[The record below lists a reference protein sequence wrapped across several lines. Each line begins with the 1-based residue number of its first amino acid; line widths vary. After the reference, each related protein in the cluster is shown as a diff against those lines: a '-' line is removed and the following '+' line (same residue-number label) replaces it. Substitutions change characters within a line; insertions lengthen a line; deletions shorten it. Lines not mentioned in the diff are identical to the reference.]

1 MNLGNVQY
9 FQKRPQEAVKS
20 YEQALDAARAL
31 KDRAMEVKVLGNLG
45 RAYSHLNQYDRAEDY
60 LRQDIAVARELGDH
74 RAESQALGNL
84 GATLLEQRRDA
95 EAVPLLE
102 RSHELAVS
110 LGYRRGEA
118 ITLRNLG
125 LAQIRTG
132 KPAAAEA
139 TLRQAIEVQES
150 IRGQTS
156 KADRYNISLLDT
168 HLEAYSNLQ
177 AALIAQQRV
186 EAALEI
192 SERGRARALIDLFAA
207 RGDQLA
213 SSPAPTID
221 EIRAVARTHGV
232 TLVEFSLVQASA
244 AIFVWVVRPGGDVA
258 FRRIGFD
265 TQGGSIDA
273 AFEGLVRGTR
283 AELGALGPLDV
294 PTPKPGT
301 AGRDEMLALF
311 YRILIAPIAD
321 LLPASPDSPVVLV
334 PQGPLFLLPFA
345 ALLDAAGHA
354 LIETHTLLVVPS
366 IQTLGLLGRERGPA
380 PAAALVAG
388 NPTLV
393 PLRLDPTSGE
403 ETQLPPLPEAG
414 REAEAV
420 AALLGTQPLTGT
432 SATKAAAIA
441 AMPGAGVIHLA
452 THGIAEDVRGEGLPG
467 ALALAPGAG
476 DDGLLTAAD
485 IMALR
490 LRAGLVVLSA
500 CNTGLGNVSGDGVI
514 GLSRAFLAAG
524 ARSVVVSLWYVPDQA
539 TADLM
544 LAFYRAL
551 AHTHDK
557 AVALRQAMLETR
569 ARHPDPL
576 AWAGF
581 FLVGDSE

>member
-1 MNLGNVQY
+1 MQGGSV
-9 FQKRPQEAVKS
+9 
-20 YEQALDAARAL
+20 DAGFEKLVRNARATL
-31 KDRAMEVKVLGNLG
+31 SSELQAWRCPDPKPGG
-45 RAYSHLNQYDRAEDY
+45 RA
-60 LRQDIAVARELGDH
+60 
-74 RAESQALGNL
+74 
-84 GATLLEQRRDA
+84 RRDA
-95 EAVPLLE
+95 GAVLP
-102 RSHELAVS
+102 H
-110 LGYRRGEA
+110 
-118 ITLRNLG
+118 
-125 LAQIRTG
+125 
-132 KPAAAEA
+132 
-139 TLRQAIEVQES
+139 
-150 IRGQTS
+150 
-156 KADRYNISLLDT
+156 ADR
-168 HLEAYSNLQ
+168 
-177 AALIAQQRV
+177 AA
-186 EAALEI
+186 
-192 SERGRARALIDLFAA
+192 
-207 RGDQLA
+207 
-213 SSPAPTID
+213 
-221 EIRAVARTHGV
+221 
-232 TLVEFSLVQASA
+232 
-244 AIFVWVVRPGGDVA
+244 
-258 FRRIGFD
+258 
-265 TQGGSIDA
+265 
-273 AFEGLVRGTR
+273 
-283 AELGALGPLDV
+283 
-294 PTPKPGT
+294 
-301 AGRDEMLALF
+301 
-311 YRILIAPIAD
+311 IAD
-321 LLPASPDSPVVLV
+321 LLPASSNSPVVLV

-345 ALLDAAGHA
+345 ALRDAAGHA

-414 REAEAV
+414 REAKAV

-467 ALALAPGAG
+467 ALALAPGTG
-476 DDGLLTAAD
+476 DDGLLTTAD

-524 ARSVVVSLWYVPDQA
+524 ARSVVVSLWYVPDGV

-551 AHTHDK
+551 ARTHDK
-557 AVALRQAMLETR
+557 AVALRRAMLETR